1 MRTAVLTR
9 PFMEDGFDA
18 LREVCSIQT
27 RASTSPPD
35 EEALAVLVHDA
46 TALVATAG
54 DPVTDRVLA
63 AGSGLRIVAQFGVG
77 VDNIDLEAALQR
89 GIVVTNTPGAVTD
102 STADLAF
109 ALLLAVARKVPRSD
123 QAVRSGSFS
132 ATGMGME
139 LRGKVLGIIGLGRIG
154 AAVGRRAI
162 GFGMKVVYYNRNRA
176 NPTFERE
183 SGSCRL
189 PLAEVLAHSDVVSVH
204 CALNADSYHM
214 LDETVLRTMKPGAVL
229 INTARGAIV
238 DEAALARVLREGH
251 LAGAGLDVFE
261 AEPQVHPELL
271 SQPRAVLLPHV
282 GSRTREAREAM
293 ACMVTESILTCLQ
306 NARRIPYRVV

>member
-1 MRTAVLTR
+1 MQA
-9 PFMEDGFDA
+9 
-18 LREVCSIQT
+18 

-35 EEALAVLVHDA
+35 EDALAALVCDA
-46 TALVATAG
+46 TALVSTAG

-77 VDNIDLEAALQR
+77 VDNIDLEAARQR
-89 GIVVTNTPGAVTD
+89 HIVVTNTPDAVTD

-109 ALLLAVARKVPRSD
+109 ALLLAVARNVPRSD
-123 QAVRSGSFS
+123 RAVRSGGFS

-162 GFGMKVVYYNRNRA
+162 GFGMKVVYYNRTRA

-183 SGSCRL
+183 SGSRRL

-214 LDETVLRTMKPGAVL
+214 LDELMLRTMKPGAIL

-238 DEAALARVLREGH
+238 DEAALARVLRDGH

-282 GSRTREAREAM
+282 GSRTRDAREAM
-293 ACMVTESILTCLQ
+293 AHMVTESILACLQ
-306 NARRIPYRVV
+306 NARRIPHRVA